1 MIRSGST
8 ILVLAPHTDD
18 GEIGCGATLSKLL
31 DLNCKIY
38 YLAFCTCDSNLPD
51 GFPNGTLEAELREA
65 TKVLSIPKENVIV
78 KDFQVRCLSYER
90 QAVLDILVALN
101 KEISPDVVFAPTLE
115 DLHQDHSTV
124 TQEAIRAFK
133 TKTLLCY
140 EMPWNNFS
148 FEIGINSDKFPEISG
163 ERKFS
168 PMDRSLRREL
178 KSAFGN
184 NNYWFNTS
192 KFKNA
197 VEIKIKS
204 KKEII
209 EFLVPKEMVST
220 SSVRLFVLWT
230 TLPSIVLII
239 IALIFLKNQTRPL
252 VKLAKAAEKFGK
264 GDYINDFIPSGAQEI
279 RKASYEFD
287 RMAKRINRHLNQR
300 AEMLSGISH
309 DLRTPLTRLKLQ
321 LAMLKQKEISEKMSK
336 DIDEME
342 KMLNDYLQ
350 FAKTQTQESTE
361 KINLNNLLRSI
372 SKGFESNKIS
382 LDEDESKIF
391 LNGRPS
397 ALKRSFENVIQ
408 NGLTYGSNVKIKVQ
422 KGNKRALVT
431 IEDDGPGIPED
442 QYKNVFKPFFR
453 LDKSRSLNQSGVG
466 LGLAIVEDII
476 NSHGGNIQL
485 GKSKYGGLQVKISL
499 PF

>member
-1 MIRSGST
+1 MFSGFNNFIKY
-8 ILVLAPHTDD
+8 IL
-18 GEIGCGATLSKLL
+18 
-31 DLNCKIY
+31 
-38 YLAFCTCDSNLPD
+38 
-51 GFPNGTLEAELREA
+51 
-65 TKVLSIPKENVIV
+65 PKRLFYRALIIV
-78 KDFQVRCLSYER
+78 
-90 QAVLDILVALN
+90 A
-101 KEISPDVVFAPTLE
+101 APTIILQIIITIVFY
-115 DLHQDHSTV
+115 DSIWIKANKNITRSLVNQL
-124 TQEAIRAFK
+124 K
-133 TKTLLCY
+133 TIEEVYQNDKKNLDFFTDSY
-140 EMPWNNFS
+140 KNNFN
-148 FEIGINSDKFPEISG
+148 FEIGINQETFPNISG

-178 KSAFGN
+178 KSVFGT

-197 VEIKIKS
+197 VEIKIRSGSDVIK
-204 KKEII
+204 
-209 EFLVPKEMVST
+209 FLVPKEMVSA

-230 TLPSIVLII
+230 TLPSLVLII
-239 IALIFLKNQTRPL
+239 IALIFLKNQTKPM
-252 VKLAKAAEKFGK
+252 VKLAKAAERFGK
-264 GDYINDFIPSGAQEI
+264 GDYVNDFKVSGSQEI
-279 RKASYEFD
+279 RKAAFEFD

-321 LAMLKQKEISEKMSK
+321 LAMLKQKDISEKMSK

-350 FAKTQTQESTE
+350 FAKTQTQEGTTRV
-361 KINLNNLLRSI
+361 NLNFLLSSLKKDFNNEKLI
-372 SKGFESNKIS
+372 FENKF
-382 LDEDESKIF
+382 EDVE
-391 LNGRPS
+391 LQGRPT
-397 ALKRSFENVIQ
+397 ALKRSFENIIQ
-408 NGLTYGSNVKIKVQ
+408 NGLTYGNKVHIDVQ
-422 KGNKRALVT
+422 KGNKRVLVT
-431 IEDDGPGIPED
+431 VDDDGPGIPED

-485 GKSKYGGLQVKISL
+485 GKSKYKGLQVKVSL

>member
-1 MIRSGST
+1 MFFGLNKLIKIILPKRLFYRALIIVAAPT
-8 ILVLAPHTDD
+8 IILQFIITIV
-18 GEIGCGATLSKLL
+18 
-31 DLNCKIY
+31 
-38 YLAFCTCDSNLPD
+38 FFDSIWIKANK
-51 GFPNGTLEAELREA
+51 NTTRA
-65 TKVLSIPKENVIV
+65 
-78 KDFQVRCLSYER
+78 
-90 QAVLDILVALN
+90 LVAQL
-101 KEISPDVVFAPTLE
+101 K
-115 DLHQDHSTV
+115 
-124 TQEAIRAFK
+124 AIEEVYQNDKKNLDFLTDSYK
-133 TKTLLCY
+133 
-140 EMPWNNFS
+140 NNFN
-148 FEIGINSDKFPEISG
+148 FEIGINQSELPTISG

-178 KSAFGN
+178 KSIFGN
-184 NNYWFNTS
+184 NNYWFSTS

-204 KKEII
+204 SNDVI

-264 GDYINDFIPSGAQEI
+264 GDYVNDFRPSGAQEI
-279 RKASYEFD
+279 RKAAYEFD

-300 AEMLSGISH
+300 SEMLSGISH

-321 LAMLKQKEISEKMSK
+321 LAMISQKDLSEKMSK

-350 FAKTQTQESTE
+350 FAKTQAQEKSDNIELVKLFKDICETLNSDSV
-361 KINLNNLLRSI
+361 KILY
-372 SKGFESNKIS
+372 ESEIYLKA
-382 LDEDESKIF
+382 
-391 LNGRPS
+391 RPL

-408 NGLTYGSNVKIKVQ
+408 NGLTYGKKVFIKIQKSSN
-422 KGNKRALVT
+422 LVLIS

-442 QYKNVFKPFFR
+442 QFKNVFKPFFR

-466 LGLAIVEDII
+466 LGLAIVEDVIH
-476 NSHGGNIQL
+476 SHGGNIQL
-485 GKSKYGGLQVKISL
+485 SKSKYKGLQVKISL

>member
-1 MIRSGST
+1 MFSGLNKLIKYILPKRLFYRALIIVAAPTIILQIIITIVFYDSIWIKANKNITRS
-8 ILVLAPHTDD
+8 
-18 GEIGCGATLSKLL
+18 
-31 DLNCKIY
+31 
-38 YLAFCTCDSNLPD
+38 
-51 GFPNGTLEAELREA
+51 
-65 TKVLSIPKENVIV
+65 
-78 KDFQVRCLSYER
+78 
-90 QAVLDILVALN
+90 LVAQL
-101 KEISPDVVFAPTLE
+101 K
-115 DLHQDHSTV
+115 
-124 TQEAIRAFK
+124 AIEEVYQNDITNVDFFTDSYK
-133 TKTLLCY
+133 
-140 EMPWNNFS
+140 NNFN
-148 FEIGINSDKFPEISG
+148 FEININQEVFPSNSG

-178 KSAFGN
+178 KSKFGN

-197 VEIKIKS
+197 VEIKIRS
-204 KKEII
+204 GDDII

-230 TLPSIVLII
+230 TLPSLVLII
-239 IALIFLKNQTRPL
+239 IALIFLKNQTKPL
-252 VKLAKAAEKFGK
+252 VKLAKAAERFGK
-264 GDYINDFIPSGAQEI
+264 GDYVNDFRASESQEI
-279 RKASYEFD
+279 RKAAFEFA

-350 FAKTQTQESTE
+350 FAKTQTQENTST
-361 KINLNNLLRSI
+361 ININNLLRTIKS
-372 SKGFESNKIS
+372 ELNNRNLS
-382 LDEDESKIF
+382 LNENDLDIK
-391 LNGRPS
+391 LKGRPS
-397 ALKRSFENVIQ
+397 ALKRSFENIIQ
-408 NGLTYGSNVKIKVQ
+408 NGLTYGNKVYISINKSIKRVIII
-422 KGNKRALVT
+422 V
-431 IEDDGPGIPED
+431 EDDGPGIPED
-442 QYKNVFKPFFR
+442 QFKNVFKPFFR

-485 GKSKYGGLQVKISL
+485 GKSKYSGLQVRISL

>member
-1 MIRSGST
+1 MFFGLNKFLKIILPKRLFYRALIIVAAPTIILQLIITIVFYDSVWIKANKNST
-8 ILVLAPHTDD
+8 RA
-18 GEIGCGATLSKLL
+18 
-31 DLNCKIY
+31 
-38 YLAFCTCDSNLPD
+38 
-51 GFPNGTLEAELREA
+51 
-65 TKVLSIPKENVIV
+65 
-78 KDFQVRCLSYER
+78 
-90 QAVLDILVALN
+90 LVAQL
-101 KEISPDVVFAPTLE
+101 KTIEEIYQNDKNNLDFFTDSY
-115 DLHQDHSTV
+115 
-124 TQEAIRAFK
+124 K
-133 TKTLLCY
+133 
-140 EMPWNNFS
+140 NNFN
-148 FEIGINSDKFPEISG
+148 FEIGINQDQFPNNSG

-178 KSAFGN
+178 KSTFGN

-204 KKEII
+204 ENDVI
-209 EFLVPKEMVST
+209 EFLVPKETVSA

-230 TLPSIVLII
+230 TLPSIALII

-252 VKLAKAAEKFGK
+252 VKLAKAAERFGK
-264 GDYINDFIPSGAQEI
+264 GDYVNDFRPSGAQEI
-279 RKASYEFD
+279 RKAAYEFD

-300 AEMLSGISH
+300 SEMLSGISH

-321 LAMLKQKEISEKMSK
+321 LALLNQKDLSKKMSK

-350 FAKTQTQESTE
+350 FAKTQSQEKTTTIDINKLLLEINRDFNNKIEISSDE
-361 KINLNNLLRSI
+361 KIIL
-372 SKGFESNKIS
+372 K
-382 LDEDESKIF
+382 
-391 LNGRPS
+391 GRPL

-408 NGLTYGSNVKIKVQ
+408 NGLTYGEKVFVKMQKSSN
-422 KGNKRALVT
+422 RAL
-431 IEDDGPGIPED
+431 IIFDDNGPGIPEE

-485 GKSKYGGLQVKISL
+485 AKNKFDGLQLKISL
-499 PF
+499 PL